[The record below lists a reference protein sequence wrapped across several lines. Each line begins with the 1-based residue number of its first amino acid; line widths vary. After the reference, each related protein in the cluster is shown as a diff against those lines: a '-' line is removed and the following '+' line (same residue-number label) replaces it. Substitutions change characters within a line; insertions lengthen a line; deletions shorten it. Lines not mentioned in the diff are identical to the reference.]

1 MKRSHE
7 EIADANDSKKR
18 KISCHDCGKVFNR
31 MSNLMAHRRTTHNV
45 QSPPKLFGKGRKK
58 IDEKAF
64 KIYTR
69 EDDIENMEKIKQH
82 TLCEVRSEA
91 FTHKQDLKYYIVLDV
106 EFHKLIGDVISDP
119 PPVFRSAVYPLLRS
133 EIEDIEELEDQIAD
147 AAGKLE
153 NDIEEFT
160 ENGSGWIFT
169 R

>member
-18 KISCHDCGKVFNR
+18 KISCHECRKVFNR

-69 EDDIENMEKIKQH
+69 EEGMENMENIKQH
-82 TLCEVRSEA
+82 TLRVPRSE
-91 FTHKQDLKYYIVLDV
+91 
-106 EFHKLIGDVISDP
+106 EF
-119 PPVFRSAVYPLLRS
+119 
-133 EIEDIEELEDQIAD
+133 
-147 AAGKLE
+147 
-153 NDIEEFT
+153 NT
-160 ENGSGWIFT
+160 
-169 R
+169 